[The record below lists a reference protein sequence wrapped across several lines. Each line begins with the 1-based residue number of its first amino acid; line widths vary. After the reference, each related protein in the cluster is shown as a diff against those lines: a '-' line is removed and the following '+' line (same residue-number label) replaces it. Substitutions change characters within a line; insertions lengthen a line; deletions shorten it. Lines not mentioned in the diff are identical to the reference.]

1 MDKHIVYSTIQEDNS
16 DKIEDPYTNVN
27 NLIIWNTYFT
37 DKRSRFKTQ
46 DWSRKEYFWSW
57 IWEESLLYMIQ
68 HYNDIATSL
77 LLNAFC
83 IPVTVKEIQNEKITL
98 STQNTL
104 TWLFEGDII
113 INKYNPIDEDESID
127 IMKMKNKILYYISF
141 LSDNFISRKS
151 NKIIKVI
158 EKEINWAFNNQNKEI
173 DIDTLIDDLKLLFKD
188 FVYSLSKKE
197 QTFLLEQELD
207 QNFSINS
214 VLVSIAY
221 CLYSDTKE

>member
-1 MDKHIVYSTIQEDNS
+1 MDKHIVYSTIQEDSS

-27 NLIIWNTYFT
+27 NLIVWNTYFT

-68 HYNDIATSL
+68 HYKDISTAL
-77 LLNAFC
+77 ILDAFC
-83 IPVTVKEIQNEKITL
+83 IPVTIKEIQNEKITL
-98 STQNTL
+98 STQENL
-104 TWLFEGDII
+104 MWLFEGDII

-141 LSDNFISRKS
+141 LSDNFTSRKS

-173 DIDTLIDDLKLLFKD
+173 DIDTFIDDLKLLFKD

-207 QNFSINS
+207 QNLSINS
-214 VLVSIAY
+214 VLVSVAY
-221 CLYSDTKE
+221 CLYSDTEE